1 MKTNQNDRIQHIQKL
16 FESHPDLFD
25 YTKTEI
31 FANRARGSK
40 KVTAVLPLK
49 NHDVHGETV
58 LLINEKIE
66 NAHLEEYRYGWELSQ
81 RKEKMGVSTRFLTA
95 FDKQYK
101 PDPPYNNIETDPYHH
116 HYEIGNKVPRT
127 ETSVETLEDVIT
139 ILKDYIKSGR
149 PYNNNDR
156 FI

>member
-1 MKTNQNDRIQHIQKL
+1 
-16 FESHPDLFD
+16 
-25 YTKTEI
+25 
-31 FANRARGSK
+31 
-40 KVTAVLPLK
+40 
-49 NHDVHGETV
+49 
-58 LLINEKIE
+58 
-66 NAHLEEYRYGWELSQ
+66 
-81 RKEKMGVSTRFLTA
+81 MGVSTRFLTA